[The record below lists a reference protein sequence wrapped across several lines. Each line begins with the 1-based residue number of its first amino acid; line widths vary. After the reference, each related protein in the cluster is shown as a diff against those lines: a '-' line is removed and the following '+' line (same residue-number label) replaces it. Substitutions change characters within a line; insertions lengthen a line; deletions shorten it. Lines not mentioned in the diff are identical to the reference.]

1 MNCSKCGY
9 SNTIGDRFCKNCGI
23 LLENNQPQQSI
34 NNVNSQFQQP
44 INNIGEQQLY
54 GQPVNNINSQ
64 QTYQQYT
71 NTNGNLDPNYV
82 NKTVSQQSINNIGGQ
97 QLYGQ
102 PVNNI
107 NSQQTYQQQTNN
119 QQYTNTNGNLDSN
132 YVNKTV
138 SQQPINN
145 IGGQQLYGQPVN
157 NINSQQTYQQQT
169 NNQQYTNTNGN
180 LDSNYV
186 NKAVNPNMKKWA
198 ILSIVVPVVGI
209 IWYWFIG
216 LSFYIAVLIAA
227 AGFGFAQKGEMSN
240 KKLATIGK
248 VCNGI
253 LLGMA
258 IIVFIIN
265 LILVFNS

>member
-71 NTNGNLDPNYV
+71 NTNGNLDP
-82 NKTVSQQSINNIGGQ
+82 
-97 QLYGQ
+97 
-102 PVNNI
+102 
-107 NSQQTYQQQTNN
+107 
-119 QQYTNTNGNLDSN
+119 N